1 VNLTVQDNIYKFQK
15 LMQSVENIDL
25 AVQHHF
31 SKGLYARELFIP
43 KGVCLVG
50 ALHKTRHMFMVV
62 TGTCRVS
69 SQFGNE
75 EITGPFIGETQI
87 GTKRVIYAETDCVWM
102 TYHPTNLTDIAEIED
117 ALLVPEEN

>member
-1 VNLTVQDNIYKFQK
+1 MNLTVQDNIYKFQQ
-15 LMQSVENIDL
+15 LMQTVENVEL

-75 EITGPFIGETQI
+75 EITGPFLGLSLIHISE
-87 GTKRVIYAETDCVWM
+87 
-102 TYHPTNLTDIAEIED
+102 PTR
-117 ALLVPEEN
+117 PY